1 MIKRGNTRF
10 PVLPTFH
17 IRQSTGISTLIRIVS
32 DVEIPISKSTQFAFS
47 PEKPV
52 TTALVM
58 TADSLLSDQFF
69 RAFHEVDV
77 KVITTGRVRESI
89 ELIHGRK
96 FEAFVLDTAID
107 TPFLDLLSEVRSSPS
122 NSTSV
127 VVAVAPPGP
136 LWEKARKAG
145 ANFMLE
151 QPPTADAIG
160 RTLRAS
166 YGMIVRESRR
176 YFRHCVKL
184 PIMIWSSVTGEIEGQ
199 TVNISEEGMAVRL
212 PYSLAVDTEL
222 LIRFK
227 LPTFNK
233 EVVSRAK
240 IARTAANGL
249 VGVRF
254 TEMPKEA
261 KGQLHEWL
269 SRRLEEQVPSLV
281 KHSA

>member
-1 MIKRGNTRF
+1 MF
-10 PVLPTFH
+10 P
-17 IRQSTGISTLIRIVS
+17 IRQSGSIPVPIRIVS
-32 DVEIPISKSTQFAFS
+32 AVGISITKPTQFAFS

-58 TADSLLSDQFF
+58 TADSLLSGQFF
-69 RAFHEVDV
+69 RAFQDVDV
-77 KVITTGRVRESI
+77 KVITTGRARESI

-96 FEAFVLDTAID
+96 FEAFVLDTTID

-127 VVAVAPPGP
+127 VVAVAPAGP
-136 LWEKARKAG
+136 LWDKARKAG

-176 YFRHCVKL
+176 YFRHSVKL
-184 PIMIWSSVTGEIEGQ
+184 KIMIWSSVTGEIEGQ
-199 TVNISEEGMAVRL
+199 TVNVSEEGMAVRL
-212 PYSLAVDTEL
+212 PYALAPDTEL
-222 LIRFK
+222 LIRIK
-227 LPTFNK
+227 LPTSTK
-233 EVVSRAK
+233 DLVSRAK
-240 IARTAANGL
+240 IARTAKNGL
-249 VGVRF
+249 VGIQF
-254 TEMPKEA
+254 TEMPGEA